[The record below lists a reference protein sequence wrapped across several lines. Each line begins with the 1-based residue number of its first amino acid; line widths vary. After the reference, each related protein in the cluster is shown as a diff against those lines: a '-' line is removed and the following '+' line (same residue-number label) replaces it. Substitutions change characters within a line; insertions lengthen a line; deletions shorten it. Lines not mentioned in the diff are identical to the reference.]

1 MTVARYEPNPR
12 FEAELLR
19 SVEIVPILEDFTGRT
34 AARARD
40 LAAERSKTIAAGID
54 SEVAMTAQGY
64 RGRVN
69 AFDFKSGWAEFGT
82 SRFPQVR
89 MLGRALEEIV
99 GRVEVDSR

>member
-1 MTVARYEPNPR
+1 MPNR
-12 FEAELLR
+12 AFEGELLR
-19 SVEIVPILEDFTGRT
+19 SGAMLPVLKDFTDRT
-34 AARARD
+34 ADRARAH
-40 LAAERSKTIAAGID
+40 AAERSRTIAAGIEG
-54 SEVAMTAQGY
+54 EVGMTPQGF

-99 GRVEVDSR
+99 GPVEGD